1 MEFPKLKH
9 PNMEKFGPLKFRNNF
24 PTKEGIT
31 IRALQT
37 ENIFLKNKLAE
48 FESRLELMPIGN
60 FINNNLILYFFKI
73 KLKWKAISY
82 DKFQSKSIN
91 LKNEK
96 PEDSKPRKLKS
107 ARAPKR
113 IDAFL
118 VNNVIN
124 ETNEASKYVLTPHRN
139 ILFILKL
146 LLDENNLEE
155 ENKQEFNIPN
165 KSFSR
170 LSSAKTNNSSRV
182 KSARNNDVLA
192 RINSSKQIH
201 QRILSARN
209 PSDLSN
215 RSSTTDTFE
224 TITSNQTNNS
234 VVDKIDGVLENL
246 KKYH

>member
-1 MEFPKLKH
+1 M
-9 PNMEKFGPLKFRNNF
+9 
-24 PTKEGIT
+24 
-31 IRALQT
+31 
-37 ENIFLKNKLAE
+37 
-48 FESRLELMPIGN
+48 
-60 FINNNLILYFFKI
+60 
-73 KLKWKAISY
+73 
-82 DKFQSKSIN
+82 
-91 LKNEK
+91 
-96 PEDSKPRKLKS
+96 
-107 ARAPKR
+107 
-113 IDAFL
+113 
-118 VNNVIN
+118 
-124 ETNEASKYVLTPHRN
+124 
-139 ILFILKL
+139 
-146 LLDENNLEE
+146 LDENNLEE

-170 LSSAKTNNSSRV
+170 LSSGKTNNSSRV

-192 RINSSKQIH
+192 RINSSKQIN

>member
-1 MEFPKLKH
+1 M
-9 PNMEKFGPLKFRNNF
+9 
-24 PTKEGIT
+24 
-31 IRALQT
+31 
-37 ENIFLKNKLAE
+37 
-48 FESRLELMPIGN
+48 
-60 FINNNLILYFFKI
+60 
-73 KLKWKAISY
+73 
-82 DKFQSKSIN
+82 
-91 LKNEK
+91 
-96 PEDSKPRKLKS
+96 
-107 ARAPKR
+107 
-113 IDAFL
+113 
-118 VNNVIN
+118 
-124 ETNEASKYVLTPHRN
+124 
-139 ILFILKL
+139 
-146 LLDENNLEE
+146 LDENNLEE

-201 QRILSARN
+201 QRILSAIN